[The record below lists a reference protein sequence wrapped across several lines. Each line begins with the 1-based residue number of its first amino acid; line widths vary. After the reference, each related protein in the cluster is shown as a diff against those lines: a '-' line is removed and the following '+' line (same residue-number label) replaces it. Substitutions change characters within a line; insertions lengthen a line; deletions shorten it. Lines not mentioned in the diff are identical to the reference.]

1 MTTEAKVGAFTLIG
15 LALLAYMIVHLSGFS
30 FSGSKGYNINV
41 LFSQANGLR
50 PGAVVRYAGVEIG
63 TVKNVM
69 AEEQGAKVVLSI
81 DPGTKI
87 TKKAQFVISS
97 DGLMGEKF
105 IDILPSA
112 ESPEEFLE
120 PGAVVNGTSG
130 RGMDYMMNKAGMTL
144 EEMQKLVKSLNE
156 IFGSDAVKQS
166 LIQSAVNVKELTE
179 NMNQLALT
187 LQHMA
192 VDNQQDVRTLVHNL
206 SIMSASLVRA
216 ADSVETMVSDFSG
229 DGQTAAN
236 LRIAV
241 ANLTSTSQRI
251 ENMAANLEPV
261 IADPQTA
268 ADIKQILHNTK
279 SVTARADNMMNRV
292 SSIRTEGGAEFLYSG
307 KDDRYM
313 TNADLRIYGNSNEFL
328 LLGVDD
334 IGNGNKTNVQLGS
347 DNDTAGYRAGIVDN
361 EVGLGVDLKLGSPAQ
376 ISLDAYDPNDVR
388 LKLRGQ
394 YEISPD
400 TYLVGQTNNLNKRD
414 ERATYVGIRRTF

>member
-1 MTTEAKVGAFTLIG
+1 
-15 LALLAYMIVHLSGFS
+15 
-30 FSGSKGYNINV
+30 
-41 LFSQANGLR
+41 
-50 PGAVVRYAGVEIG
+50 
-63 TVKNVM
+63 
-69 AEEQGAKVVLSI
+69 
-81 DPGTKI
+81 GTKI

-112 ESPEEFLE
+112 ESSEEFLE

-166 LIQSAVNVKELTE
+166 LIQSAVNVKELTA
-179 NMNQLALT
+179 NMNQLAVT

-229 DGQTAAN
+229 DGKTAAN

-268 ADIKQILHNTK
+268 ADIKQILQNTK

-292 SSIRTEGGAEFLYSG
+292 GSIRTEGGAEFLYSG

-347 DNDTAGYRAGIVDN
+347 GNDTAGYRAGIVDN